1 MSALQ
6 TNPPIAES
14 ELAERQFSNQSL
26 THSLA
31 ALIDLRQQVKQSHWN
46 ITGSNF
52 IGLHLLFD
60 KFAEELD
67 EIIDAAAE
75 RQRAL
80 GADVL
85 GSIQQTH
92 KLTPLIEF
100 PEGLTCSNEVL
111 NHLIANYRITATDV
125 LAAIDPMT
133 RDGDIGTADLFTDCI
148 RLLDQHLYLMASHLP
163 R

>member
-6 TNPPIAES
+6 ANPPIAES
-14 ELAERQFSNQSL
+14 ELSERQFSNHSL

-31 ALIDLRQQVKQSHWN
+31 ALIDLKQQVKQSHWN

-67 EIIDAAAE
+67 EIVDKVAE

-85 GSIQQTH
+85 GTIQHTQR
-92 KLTPLIEF
+92 LTSLNEYPD
-100 PEGLTCSNEVL
+100 GLTCSNDVL
-111 NHLIANYRITATDV
+111 NHLIANYRIVATDV

-133 RDGDIGTADLFTDCI
+133 SDGDIGTADLFTECV